1 MVTPQIGTFTK
12 CCLRHDN
19 ICSVSLPLMYNYMTK
34 PRKQNMLVVMPV
46 YRRIYAFNLS
56 LHLLFLIALQPRT
69 AHTYSL
75 FSWLKA
81 NASKT
86 KGVNLFSLCKRVEPG
101 TAAKRNA
108 KFTIQCII
116 LLLVLNVVTW
126 LFVLLLCAGDIHPS
140 QPRSSIRVLF

>member
-1 MVTPQIGTFTK
+1 MVTPQIGTLTK

-46 YRRIYAFNLS
+46 YRRIYAFNLN
-56 LHLLFLIALQPRT
+56 LHLLFLIALQPRI

-86 KGVNLFSLCKRVEPG
+86 KELTSSVYANSLSRVPLPRE
-101 TAAKRNA
+101 
-108 KFTIQCII
+108 I
-116 LLLVLNVVTW
+116 LNSPYS
-126 LFVLLLCAGDIHPS
+126 A
-140 QPRSSIRVLF
+140 